1 MDVPLPPGGF
11 GEDFLAWLREA
22 SERGWQRI
30 NDPDIRAT
38 RLFWP
43 RWRRGTRWTGGLTV
57 ATIMEIEH
65 RYDVH
70 FPAQHRLFLQALHS
84 TTPWR
89 YGPDYSRDRTRPVLR
104 ERPGFYNRLRD
115 DEHIRTATRHVID
128 GLLSETLDQ
137 QYWHHSWG
145 PCPHPL
151 EERRAR
157 MTELVA
163 AAPPLIPIFGH
174 RFLID
179 HGPRPVL
186 SIMGT
191 DVVVYGDDLRDYL
204 LHELRDVL
212 DMVGVQYA
220 APVGDAPHIPFWNH
234 IINLD

>member
-1 MDVPLPPGGF
+1 MDVPPSGF

-22 SERGWQRI
+22 SERAWQRI
-30 NDPDIRAT
+30 TDPDIGAT
-38 RLFWP
+38 GLFWP

-57 ATIMEIEH
+57 ATITEIER

-70 FPAQHRLFLQALHS
+70 FPEQHRLFLQTLHS
-84 TTPWR
+84 TTPWQ
-89 YGPDYSRDRTRPVLR
+89 YSPDYSRDRTHPVLR
-104 ERPGFYNRLRD
+104 ERPGFYNWLK
-115 DEHIRTATRHVID
+115 DEEAIHTATRRVID
-128 GLLSETLDQ
+128 GLLSDTPDQ

-151 EERRAR
+151 DERRAR
-157 MTELVA
+157 MAELLA

-174 RFLID
+174 RFVVD

-191 DVVVYGDDLRDYL
+191 DVVIYGDDLRDYL

-212 DMVGVQYA
+212 NMLGVQYV
-220 APVGDAPHIPFWNH
+220 APVGDAPHIPFWHH